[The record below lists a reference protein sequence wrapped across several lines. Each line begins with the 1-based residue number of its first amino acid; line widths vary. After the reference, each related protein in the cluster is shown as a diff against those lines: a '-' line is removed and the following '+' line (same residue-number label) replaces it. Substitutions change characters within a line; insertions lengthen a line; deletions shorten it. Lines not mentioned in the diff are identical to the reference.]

1 MVEVDSTPLVLG
13 SREYFSYSLQHT
25 KTLVSNNEFHS
36 VQATPAEPLKE
47 ADPAGLVLLHT
58 LSGAQN
64 LTISVLINRNCHK
77 NSNIFKLS
85 APVSA
90 QVDPIHIDIRIASAL
105 QRTVSPI
112 FNVDIRFLVQLTDGG
127 GRDLA
132 APESLGDVLHTPDGY
147 AGQVHL
153 SESLFPTA
161 LPAAIPLNDGS
172 LKGDSLEL
180 GYLESDIPG
189 SGGEVAVVVPATVVS
204 SPE

>member
-1 MVEVDSTPLVLG
+1 
-13 SREYFSYSLQHT
+13 
-25 KTLVSNNEFHS
+25 
-36 VQATPAEPLKE
+36 LKE
-47 ADPAGLVLLHT
+47 TDPTGLVLLHT

-64 LTISVLINRNCHK
+64 LTISILIDRNCHK

-85 APVSA
+85 SPVAA

-132 APESLGDVLHTPDGY
+132 IPKGLGDVLHTPDRY
-147 AGQVHL
+147 TGQVHL
-153 SESLFPTA
+153 NESLFHA
-161 LPAAIPLNDGS
+161 AFPAAIPLNDSS

-180 GYLESDIPG
+180 RHLESDIPG
-189 SGGEVAVVVPATVVS
+189 SGGEVAVIVAAAVALALLVALVPGRS
-204 SPE
+204 GQFLWLSLQ